1 MQIQEEVRKNP
12 HKFKIEEIRKKEVNM
27 DINQQKEPEI
37 EWRIPQKLKLEDEI
51 ENDFN
56 DHGKDSQQNQFIE
69 DLCASELKV
78 YYFENQIPEP
88 DEMEKRMYSFT
99 DENIPKIE
107 NSQQATKTNDVT
119 IDDVSQFW
127 DNLGNNITK
136 ENLKQL
142 EEL

>member
-1 MQIQEEVRKNP
+1 MKIFKSTDEPSAPNISQEEYMQIQEEVRKNP
-12 HKFKIEEIRKKEVNM
+12 HKFQIEELRKKEVNM

-107 NSQQATKTNDVT
+107 NSQQATKTIDVT
-119 IDDVSQFW
+119 IDDV
-127 DNLGNNITK
+127 
-136 ENLKQL
+136 
-142 EEL
+142 